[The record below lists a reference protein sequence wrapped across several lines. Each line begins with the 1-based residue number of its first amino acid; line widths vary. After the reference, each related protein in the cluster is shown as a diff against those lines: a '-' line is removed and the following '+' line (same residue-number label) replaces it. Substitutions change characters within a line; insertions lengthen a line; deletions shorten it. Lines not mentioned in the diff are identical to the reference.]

1 MPYIASGRGEVADFY
16 VVCTN
21 YIEIYKMS
29 LQEADSFIW
38 INFSGLKLELMQ
50 NFE

>member
-16 VVCTN
+16 LVCTN

-29 LQEADSFIW
+29 HQEADSFIW
-38 INFSGLKLELMQ
+38 INCSDLNLELM
-50 NFE
+50 